1 MMKIVLVLMVLLLID
16 KIQRQNKDFFV
27 LNHRFKIIWFGDA
40 IWEMSGIPKLLIK
53 KIEPVSAKVMVPAG
67 QKLELLNLSGMKL
80 LKRAD
85 NVS

>member
-40 IWEMSGIPKLLIK
+40 IWGKYNLLTNKKKKFLKLK
-53 KIEPVSAKVMVPAG
+53 KKEI
-67 QKLELLNLSGMKL
+67 LSI
-80 LKRAD
+80 
-85 NVS
+85 